1 MTLDARISG
10 EQRGFI
16 GIGRRFTPASG
27 TATVNKLLMGAIASA
42 WGAEVNADAGS
53 GILAERT

>member
-1 MTLDARISG
+1 ML
-10 EQRGFI
+10 GFQVNSA
-16 GIGRRFTPASG
+16 GLLELVGGLLLPGG

-53 GILAERT
+53 GILAERA